1 MRYPWANSLLFLFL
15 GLELLTGF
23 FGLISGSEDR
33 SIYLQLHRIGGYGI
47 VAVLVWKTVNVAM
60 SLKWRRSGPVRT
72 ASLVLTGLLVAT
84 LVLGFVWS
92 WTGPYSWWLFS
103 GVSWHIYVGVALVP
117 LLVWH
122 WRHMGRPAR
131 KGFSVERREFLRIAG
146 LAVAGFVAWQA
157 SEGLVRAA
165 DFSGK
170 SRRFTGS
177 YEAGS
182 FTGNDFPQGLLVER
196 RPRPHR
202 CRDVDG
208 RGARVCGEA
217 GSPDPRRP
225 HGGRPRHGHVGLHRR
240 VALDPGMVGRF
251 ARRRSGLGGSHRI
264 GQERGG
270 PVGHR
275 ILQAVFPQRRPRIP
289 PGDRR
294 RRRTVVPRPRRA
306 GASRCAGTPRIRVG
320 QVGRRNRNQRRPRL
334 VAVAAPRRI
343 GVKQLSGGGYTRL
356 GL

>member
-33 SIYLQLHRIGGYGI
+33 SIYLQLHRICGYGI

-72 ASLVLTGLLVAT
+72 ASLVLTGLLVVT

-122 WRHMGRPAR
+122 WRHMRRPAR
-131 KGFSVERREFLRIAG
+131 KGFSVERRQFLRIAG

-157 SEGLVRAA
+157 SEGLLRAA
-165 DFSGK
+165 DFNGK

-182 FTGNDFPQGLLVER
+182 FTGNDFPRVSWLNDDPDRIDVETWTVTVQGSAATRMVLTHADLTE
-196 RPRPHR
+196 
-202 CRDVDG
+202 D
-208 RGARVCGEA
+208 ARVTATLDCTGGWHSTQEWSGVPLADVLDSAAPTESARSVVVRSVTGYSRRFSLNDARGFLLATGVGGEPL
-217 GSPDPRRP
+217 SHS
-225 HGGRPRHGHVGLHRR
+225 HGAPL
-240 VALDPGMVGRF
+240 
-251 ARRRSGLGGSHRI
+251 
-264 GQERGG
+264 
-270 PVGHR
+270 
-275 ILQAVFPQRRPRIP
+275 
-289 PGDRR
+289 
-294 RRRTVVPRPRRA
+294 
-306 GASRCAGTPRIRVG
+306 
-320 QVGRRNRNQRRPRL
+320 RL
-334 VAVAAPRRI
+334 VAPGRRGFEWVKWVTEIEISDAP
-343 GVKQLSGGGYTRL
+343 GWWQLPL
-356 GL
+356 PAE

>member
-33 SIYLQLHRIGGYGI
+33 SIYLQLHRICGYGI

-72 ASLVLTGLLVAT
+72 ASLVLTGLLVVT

-122 WRHMGRPAR
+122 WRHMRRPAR
-131 KGFSVERREFLRIAG
+131 KGFSVERRQFLRIAG

-157 SEGLVRAA
+157 SEGLLRAA
-165 DFSGK
+165 DFNGK

-182 FTGNDFPQGLLVER
+182 FTGNDFPRVSWLNDDPNSIDVETWTVTVQGSVATRVVLTHADLTHADLKEDVRVVATLDCTGGWHSTQEWSGVPLADVLDSAAPTESARSVVVRSVTGYSRRFSLNDARGFLLATGVGGE
-196 RPRPHR
+196 PLSHSH
-202 CRDVDG
+202 
-208 RGARVCGEA
+208 GA
-217 GSPDPRRP
+217 P
-225 HGGRPRHGHVGLHRR
+225 L
-240 VALDPGMVGRF
+240 
-251 ARRRSGLGGSHRI
+251 
-264 GQERGG
+264 
-270 PVGHR
+270 
-275 ILQAVFPQRRPRIP
+275 
-289 PGDRR
+289 
-294 RRRTVVPRPRRA
+294 
-306 GASRCAGTPRIRVG
+306 
-320 QVGRRNRNQRRPRL
+320 RL
-334 VAVAAPRRI
+334 VAPGRRGFEWVKWVTEIAISDAP
-343 GVKQLSGGGYTRL
+343 GWWQLPL
-356 GL
+356 PAE

>member
-23 FGLISGSEDR
+23 LGLISGSEDR

-47 VAVLVWKTVNVAM
+47 VAVLVWKTVNVAL

-92 WTGPYSWWLFS
+92 WVGPYSWWLFS

-122 WRHMGRPAR
+122 WRYMRQPAR
-131 KGFSVERREFLRIAG
+131 KGFSVERREFLRVAG
-146 LAVAGFVAWQA
+146 LAFAGFVAWQA

-182 FTGNDFPQGLLVER
+182 FTGNDFPRVSWLNDDPDRIDVETWTVAVRGSAARPVVLTHGDLTEDDLVTATLDCTGGWHSTQEWSGASLAGVLDSAAPTESARSVVVRSVTGYSRRFSLSDARGFLLATAV
-196 RPRPHR
+196 
-202 CRDVDG
+202 G
-208 RGARVCGEA
+208 GEPL
-217 GSPDPRRP
+217 S
-225 HGGRPRHGHVGLHRR
+225 HGHG
-240 VALDPGMVGRF
+240 A
-251 ARRRSGLGGSHRI
+251 
-264 GQERGG
+264 
-270 PVGHR
+270 PV
-275 ILQAVFPQRRPRIP
+275 
-289 PGDRR
+289 
-294 RRRTVVPRPRRA
+294 
-306 GASRCAGTPRIRVG
+306 
-320 QVGRRNRNQRRPRL
+320 RL
-334 VAVAAPRRI
+334 VAPGRRGFEWVKWVVEIEISDAP
-343 GVKQLSGGGYTRL
+343 GWWQLPL
-356 GL
+356 PAE

>member
-23 FGLISGSEDR
+23 LGLISGSEDR

-72 ASLVLTGLLVAT
+72 GSLVLTGLLLAT

-103 GVSWHIYVGVALVP
+103 GVSWHIYAGVALVP

-122 WRHMGRPAR
+122 WRHMRRPAR
-131 KGFSVERREFLRIAG
+131 KGFSVERRQFLRIAG

-157 SEGLVRAA
+157 SEGLLRAA

-182 FTGNDFPQGLLVER
+182 FTGNDFPRVSWLNDHPDRIDVETWTVTVQGSAATRMVLTHADLAE
-196 RPRPHR
+196 
-202 CRDVDG
+202 D
-208 RGARVCGEA
+208 ARVTATLDCTGGWHSTQEWSGAPLADILDSAAPAESARSVVVRSVTGYSRRFSLSDARGFLLATGVGGEPL
-217 GSPDPRRP
+217 S
-225 HGGRPRHGHVGLHRR
+225 HGHG
-240 VALDPGMVGRF
+240 A
-251 ARRRSGLGGSHRI
+251 
-264 GQERGG
+264 
-270 PVGHR
+270 PV
-275 ILQAVFPQRRPRIP
+275 
-289 PGDRR
+289 
-294 RRRTVVPRPRRA
+294 
-306 GASRCAGTPRIRVG
+306 
-320 QVGRRNRNQRRPRL
+320 RL
-334 VAVAAPRRI
+334 VAPGRRGFEWVKWVAEIEISDAP
-343 GVKQLSGGGYTRL
+343 GWWQLPL
-356 GL
+356 PAE

>member
-47 VAVLVWKTVNVAM
+47 VTVLVWKTVNVAM

-72 ASLVLTGLLVAT
+72 ASLVLTALLVAT

-103 GVSWHIYVGVALVP
+103 GVSWHIYVGIALVP

-122 WRHMGRPAR
+122 WRHMRRPAR
-131 KGFSVERREFLRIAG
+131 KGFSVERREFLRVAG

-182 FTGNDFPQGLLVER
+182 FTGNDFPRVSWLNDDPDRIDVETWTVAVRGSAARPVVLTHGDLTEDDLVTATLDCTGGWHSTQEWSGAPLASVLDSAAPTESARSVVVRSVTGYSRRFSLSDARGFLLATAV
-196 RPRPHR
+196 
-202 CRDVDG
+202 G
-208 RGARVCGEA
+208 GEPL
-217 GSPDPRRP
+217 S
-225 HGGRPRHGHVGLHRR
+225 HGHG
-240 VALDPGMVGRF
+240 A
-251 ARRRSGLGGSHRI
+251 
-264 GQERGG
+264 
-270 PVGHR
+270 PV
-275 ILQAVFPQRRPRIP
+275 
-289 PGDRR
+289 
-294 RRRTVVPRPRRA
+294 
-306 GASRCAGTPRIRVG
+306 
-320 QVGRRNRNQRRPRL
+320 RL
-334 VAVAAPRRI
+334 VAPGRRGFEWVKWVAEIEISDAP
-343 GVKQLSGGGYTRL
+343 GWWQLPL
-356 GL
+356 PAE